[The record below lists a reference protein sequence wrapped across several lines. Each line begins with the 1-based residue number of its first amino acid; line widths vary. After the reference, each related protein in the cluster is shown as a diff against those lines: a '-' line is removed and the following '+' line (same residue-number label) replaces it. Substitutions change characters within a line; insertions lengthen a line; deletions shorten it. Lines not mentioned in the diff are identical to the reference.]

1 MKYLLLVFCLLFTA
15 QVFGQRKKKRRVK
28 PKTFLHF
35 QGGYMFD
42 NSLNFPY
49 RGFNI
54 VNLGWSKLKDKTQR
68 SIELELIGYNVK
80 KAILLIDDFNN
91 LPPIDTRG
99 FTGKRRSVEL
109 IYNHSF
115 GLGEEIT
122 DGFFLGPSGSLI
134 FNSLTTAPLGS
145 SVFPTREICL
155 CIGVG
160 MNAGYNWSINKKNM
174 LRFSTRISFVDLGWE
189 RTRVSNPSFQTV
201 RRQRINSFKTDFLR
215 NQFQVMVGLNFKI

>member
-1 MKYLLLVFCLLFTA
+1 MKYFLLAFCLIFTA

-80 KAILLIDDFNN
+80 KALFIIDDFNN
-91 LPPIDTRG
+91 FPPFAVRG

-122 DGFFLGPSGSLI
+122 DGFFVGPSGSLI
-134 FNSLTTAPLGS
+134 FNSLTTTPLS
-145 SVFPTREICL
+145 SAAFPTREICL

-160 MNAGYNWSINKKNM
+160 MNTGYNWSLNKKTM
-174 LRFSTRISFVDLGWE
+174 LRFSTRISFVDFGWE
-189 RTRVSNPSFQTV
+189 RTRVSNPNFDV
-201 RRQRINSFKTDFLR
+201 RQQRTSKFKTDFLR